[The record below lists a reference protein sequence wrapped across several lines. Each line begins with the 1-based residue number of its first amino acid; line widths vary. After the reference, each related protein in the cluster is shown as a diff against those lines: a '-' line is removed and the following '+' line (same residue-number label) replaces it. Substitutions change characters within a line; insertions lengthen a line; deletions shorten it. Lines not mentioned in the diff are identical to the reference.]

1 MDPASEHV
9 LDFKTVMTTAN
20 VISKLTTT
28 KKGKYVLSAQEW
40 GGSICGRSRR
50 RRRRSRRRRRR
61 PTVLKCKSCSNA
73 GYAGIIFKRVE
84 FLQQR

>member
-40 GGSICGRSRR
+40 GGVICG
-50 RRRRSRRRRRR
+50 RRRRR

-73 GYAGIIFKRVE
+73 GYAGITLLWNE
-84 FLQQR
+84 LQSTLK

>member
-1 MDPASEHV
+1 MDPASKHV

-40 GGSICGRSRR
+40 GGSIC
-50 RRRRSRRRRRR
+50 RRRR
-61 PTVLKCKSCSNA
+61 PTVLKCKSRSNA
-73 GYAGIIFKRVE
+73 GYTGMYKKMGVLE
-84 FLQQR
+84 